1 MCYCAISIFIVLV
14 LIYALHQQGYITIPM
29 RSADSFSNRLWT
41 PAERSYYTGEAV
53 GLVHMPIVNNYKQ
66 LANSRGVFGVPPQTL
81 HTKDPRVISSYY
93 KSGLGDPET
102 LIPPA
107 DF

>member
-1 MCYCAISIFIVLV
+1 MCYFALGVLIFIVLM
-14 LIYALHQQGYITIPM
+14 YALHQSGYITIPF
-29 RSADSFSNRLWT
+29 RQSDSFSNRLWT
-41 PAERSYYTGEAV
+41 PAERSYYTGEPV
-53 GLVHMPIVNNYKQ
+53 GLVKMPIINNYKQ
-66 LANSRGVFGVPPQTL
+66 LANTRGVFGIPPQTF